1 MPCDDGAADSS
12 PARSTATACHGVEG
26 APFATVVPEAVR
38 SRHGRDGVT
47 KGVAA
52 TQHAEYM
59 LVRLVS
65 ENALPSR
72 HGKAAQQERKW

>member
-26 APFATVVPEAVR
+26 APFATVVPDAVR
-38 SRHGRDGVT
+38 SKHARDGMT
-47 KGVAA
+47 EGVAA

-59 LVRLVS
+59 LVRLAS
-65 ENALPSR
+65 EDALTSR
-72 HGKAAQQERKW
+72 HGKARQR